1 MKKLTVAL
9 VATLLF
15 PAAAHASTRGDIAYS
30 ANQARHKVVM
40 RHGARAAGRDIVKY
54 GVRFVAA
61 DHTTQTRRAK
71 LSELRAYRTQLHRL
85 VAPHPYLS
93 THAAPP
99 AQAPAG
105 TATAHYAPTGL
116 AACIV
121 QRESGGSPTANNG
134 THFGIGQWDLQ
145 TWQAHHGPEMTGA
158 STPLGASYQA
168 QLQVLNR
175 ALAEGKSGAWTPYD
189 GC

>member
-15 PAAAHASTRGDIAYS
+15 PAAAQASTRTDVAYS
-30 ANQARHKVVM
+30 ADQARHKVVM
-40 RHGARAAGRDIVKY
+40 RHGADAAGRDIVKY

-71 LSELRAYRTQLHRL
+71 VRELRAYRTQLVRL
-85 VAPHPYLS
+85 VHPHPYLA
-93 THAAPP
+93 THAGAPS
-99 AQAPAG
+99 QAPAG
-105 TATAHYAPTGL
+105 TQTAHYAPTGL

-121 QRESGGSPTANNG
+121 QRESGGDPQANNG
-134 THFGIGQWDLQ
+134 SHFGIGQWDLA
-145 TWQAHHGPEMTGA
+145 TWRAHGGTRYAP
-158 STPLGASYQA
+158 TPLGASYDQ
-168 QLQVLNR
+168 QLQVLNG
-175 ALAEGKSGAWTPYD
+175 ALAAGHSGAWTPYD